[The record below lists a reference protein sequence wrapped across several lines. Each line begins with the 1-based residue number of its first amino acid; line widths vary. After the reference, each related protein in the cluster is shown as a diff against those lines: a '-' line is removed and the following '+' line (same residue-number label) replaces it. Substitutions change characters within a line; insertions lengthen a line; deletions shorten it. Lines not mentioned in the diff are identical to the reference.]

1 MAAATDMTAA
11 TATVEAAGDAGVDA
25 ARRSAAV
32 IELRMMAVVVMFFP
46 RMVDDKAGT
55 IAPATPTPVWRIAIC
70 GVAIA
75 IALIDGPAAARG
87 AGDRAEQNKRSD

>member
-75 IALIDGPAAARG
+75 IIIHRSASAHG